1 MDAFQLAYDAIQ
13 EGAVGV
19 DMGRNIWQSEQPVP
33 MIRAIRE
40 IVHGN
45 ATVREAQEAFNQSR
59 KTKEPIIAKTA
70 AAR

>member
-1 MDAFQLAYDAIQ
+1 LDAFQLAYDAIQ

-59 KTKEPIIAKTA
+59 KAKEPVIAKPA

>member
-1 MDAFQLAYDAIQ
+1 
-13 EGAVGV
+13 
-19 DMGRNIWQSEQPVP
+19 MGRNIWQSEQPVP

-59 KTKEPIIAKTA
+59 KAKEPVIAKPA